1 MSDSIQQAKAA
12 LGRWSTAG
20 HARDM
25 EGMIANMHFP
35 HRRLSGENQ
44 FQVWETA
51 DDFRA
56 DNEIRTATRNSQ
68 GWSYS
73 VAKSVEA
80 VQSGPDKVH
89 LAINYARCRADG
101 AEYYTFPS
109 LWIFTRIDGRW
120 GVQFRSSFLS
130 EPMARGEAGE

>member
-35 HRRLSGENQ
+35 HRRLSGENE

-56 DNEIRTATRNSQ
+56 DNEISPLKPFNRART
-68 GWSYS
+68 
-73 VAKSVEA
+73 
-80 VQSGPDKVH
+80 
-89 LAINYARCRADG
+89 RC
-101 AEYYTFPS
+101 TWP
-109 LWIFTRIDGRW
+109 
-120 GVQFRSSFLS
+120 
-130 EPMARGEAGE
+130 